1 MKTTY
6 VIAVVVILLAA
17 GLGSYAY
24 VYEQGQNNG
33 NMSLSVADLSITG
46 VSAVYIKFSE
56 VALHKAPAN
65 GSNSNTPGGWSNY
78 SVSTRTIDILNV
90 TTSNAAVLGNIAL
103 STGTYTMIKLY
114 ITSVTVTI
122 SGVNYTFK
130 LMAPYAFINHP
141 FTISAH
147 STTNV
152 MIDFNLV
159 SDMNI
164 TSKVFT
170 PNVGIAVS

>member
-6 VIAVVVILLAA
+6 VIAVVVIILAA

-24 VYEQGQNNG
+24 VYEQGNNSG
-33 NMSLSVADLSITG
+33 NMALSVADLNISG
-46 VSAVYIKFSE
+46 VTAVYIKFSE
-56 VALHKAPAN
+56 VSLHKAPAN
-65 GSNSNTPGGWSNY
+65 GSNSSTQGGWSNY
-78 SVSTRTIDILNV
+78 SVSTRTIDILNLNAN
-90 TTSNAAVLGNIAL
+90 NAAVLGNISL
-103 STGTYTMIKLY
+103 STGTYTMIRLY

-122 SGVNYTFK
+122 YGNNFSFK

-152 MIDFNLV
+152 MLDFNLV
-159 SDMNI
+159 SDLNI

-170 PNVGIAVS
+170 PSVGITVS

>member
-1 MKTTY
+1 MKTKY
-6 VIAVVVILLAA
+6 VIAVVVILLVA

-24 VYEQGQNNG
+24 VYEQGQNSG
-33 NMSLSVADLSITG
+33 NMTLSVADLSITG
-46 VSAVYIKFSE
+46 VSAVYISFSG

-65 GSNSNTPGGWSNY
+65 GSNSNSSGGWSNY
-78 SVSTRTIDILNV
+78 SVSTRTINILNLS
-90 TTSNAAVLGNIAL
+90 TSDAAVLGNITLGA
-103 STGTYTMIKLY
+103 GTYTMIKLY

-122 SGVNYTFK
+122 SGFNYTFK

-147 STTNV
+147 STTHV

-164 TSKVFT
+164 TSKIFT
-170 PNVGIAVS
+170 PNVGIMVS